1 VSFFDE
7 LKRRNVVRVGVA
19 YLVAAWVVLQII
31 DFVVDAI
38 SAPNWIVQVFI
49 LVAAIGLP
57 VVLAISW
64 AFELTPEGVKR
75 ESEIDRS
82 QPIPATTGRRL
93 DRLIIVLLTLA
104 VVFLVGE
111 RLMTS
116 PIDRPTSIERTSEPP
131 DIAARENTIAVL
143 PFVNMSSDQEQEYF
157 SDGITEEILNRL
169 AGIHELRV
177 AARTSVFSFK
187 DHNEDIREIARK
199 LGVETILEGSVRRS
213 GDEIRITAQLI
224 RASDGFHLWSSA
236 YDRKLE
242 NIFAIQDDIATRI
255 AEALQ
260 VSMGISDRQAGA
272 PRTVDPEVYDLYLRA
287 RALHRQR
294 GEVLL
299 EAIELFEQALAIDPD
314 FAPAWAGLSHTY
326 IVLPNYI
333 SEEQQDSI
341 GDVLEKSLSAAERAL
356 ELDPTLPSAIHAM
369 GNNLFFRFEW
379 ANAERQYLKALELDP
394 DSADIMEDYVTLLTF
409 SGQLDASRKVADRMI
424 ELDPYVAVFQ
434 NAMIALL
441 EAQGEQELK
450 DETIRIALEINPDL
464 PNVQLVRFDD
474 LLRDGKFDEARSFA
488 HQMSTVRHDLGE
500 YLELIDWMENGARSD
515 IDAGPALLYNPSF
528 AFHAGRYD
536 LWLTAL
542 TKARDQW
549 PEWYIAPLLELYSP
563 IGSPERLRR
572 FRSDPRTKAYL
583 EELKLPEYW
592 RQVGWPEICQPSGK
606 DDFFWS

>member
-1 VSFFDE
+1 
-7 LKRRNVVRVGVA
+7 
-19 YLVAAWVVLQII
+19 
-31 DFVVDAI
+31 
-38 SAPNWIVQVFI
+38 
-49 LVAAIGLP
+49 
-57 VVLAISW
+57 
-64 AFELTPEGVKR
+64 
-75 ESEIDRS
+75 
-82 QPIPATTGRRL
+82 
-93 DRLIIVLLTLA
+93 
-104 VVFLVGE
+104 
-111 RLMTS
+111 
-116 PIDRPTSIERTSEPP
+116 
-131 DIAARENTIAVL
+131 
-143 PFVNMSSDQEQEYF
+143 
-157 SDGITEEILNRL
+157 
-169 AGIHELRV
+169 
-177 AARTSVFSFK
+177 
-187 DHNEDIREIARK
+187 
-199 LGVETILEGSVRRS
+199 
-213 GDEIRITAQLI
+213 
-224 RASDGFHLWSSA
+224 
-236 YDRKLE
+236 
-242 NIFAIQDDIATRI
+242 
-255 AEALQ
+255 
-260 VSMGISDRQAGA
+260 
-272 PRTVDPEVYDLYLRA
+272 
-287 RALHRQR
+287 
-294 GEVLL
+294 
-299 EAIELFEQALAIDPD
+299 
-314 FAPAWAGLSHTY
+314 
-326 IVLPNYI
+326 
-333 SEEQQDSI
+333 
-341 GDVLEKSLSAAERAL
+341 
-356 ELDPTLPSAIHAM
+356 M

-488 HQMSTVRHDLGE
+488 HQMSTVRHDLSE
-500 YLELIDWMENGARSD
+500 YLELIDWMEKGARSD

-592 RQVGWPEICQPSGK
+592 RQVGWPEICQPSGV
-606 DDFFWS
+606 DDFFCS